1 MKLKTSL
8 TILGGCLIIF
18 VFIML
23 PIVLSVQGK
32 KEDNVAS
39 YTGSSF
45 TLTDVNNNPIT
56 EKSFQSPVTA
66 LFFGFTHCPDV
77 CPMTL
82 NKLNNG
88 KYSETSIKIIQS
100 FGICSLIECTLKT
113 GRTHQVRLHLTS
125 INSPLVGD
133 QTYGKSKLNQFGK
146 NKDTFNKFMIL
157 KNFGRHALH
166 AMHLGFIHPKQN
178 KKMEFNSKLPED
190 ITNLLDLLV
199 KY

>member
-1 MKLKTSL
+1 MKLKTSI

-23 PIVLSVQGK
+23 PIVLSVQDK

-56 EKSFQSPVTA
+56 EKSFQGPATA

-82 NKLNNG
+82 NKLNIISEQLKKDQNKLKIFFISIDPERDTPEVMRDYLSSFGNQFIGITGEPEKIFKLSQSWGIASQKIFSENGEYTVNHSSPIILLKNG
-88 KYSETSIKIIQS
+88 KYVDRITHKDDLKRSIKII
-100 FGICSLIECTLKT
+100 
-113 GRTHQVRLHLTS
+113 
-125 INSPLVGD
+125 
-133 QTYGKSKLNQFGK
+133 
-146 NKDTFNKFMIL
+146 
-157 KNFGRHALH
+157 
-166 AMHLGFIHPKQN
+166 
-178 KKMEFNSKLPED
+178 KKYL
-190 ITNLLDLLV
+190 
-199 KY
+199 